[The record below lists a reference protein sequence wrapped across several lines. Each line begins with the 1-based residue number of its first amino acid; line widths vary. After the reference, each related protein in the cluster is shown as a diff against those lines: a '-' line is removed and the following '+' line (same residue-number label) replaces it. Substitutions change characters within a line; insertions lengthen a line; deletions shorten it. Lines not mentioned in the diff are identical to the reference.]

1 MARSRIAA
9 VPSSFREA
17 IARKEG
23 SNIPDARSV
32 GSITTLY
39 VDDGSVSLDC
49 LVALCS
55 DASGPGCIMM
65 WQKERDLLIA
75 QTMAFVQ
82 SVGLKPLDADRLLAA
97 RLPSM
102 SSDQLSAAARPVDVL
117 PTRLSP
123 ISQSD
128 LRDDIRRRV
137 AAFRARQQVFD
148 RDRDEY
154 CNAMMAKARASSA
167 QATKA
172 RGPQLPKD

>member
-1 MARSRIAA
+1 L
-9 VPSSFREA
+9 SS
-17 IARKEG
+17 
-23 SNIPDARSV
+23 
-32 GSITTLY
+32 
-39 VDDGSVSLDC
+39 
-49 LVALCS
+49 
-55 DASGPGCIMM
+55 SG
-65 WQKERDLLIA
+65 
-75 QTMAFVQ
+75 
-82 SVGLKPLDADRLLAA
+82 
-97 RLPSM
+97 
-102 SSDQLSAAARPVDVL
+102 RPADVL

-172 RGPQLPKD
+172 RGRQFLKD